1 MLKLID
7 YGNFPNPFID
17 NTKFAYELSE
27 TVEEFSFII
36 YSVEGRR
43 IRKLSSDESLTELD
57 LRMGGYHELNW
68 NGSNDSGNIIG
79 NGTFFYLIHAK
90 IGEEVIEK
98 TGKIVR
104 AK

>member
-1 MLKLID
+1 LILID
-7 YGNFPNPFID
+7 YGNYPNPFID

-27 TVEEFSFII
+27 TVEKLSFII
-36 YSVEGRR
+36 YSVEGRK

-57 LRMGGYHELNW
+57 LRLGGYHELDW
-68 NGSNDSGNIIG
+68 NGINDTGTIVG
-79 NGTFFYLIHAK
+79 NGTYFYLIRAK
-90 IGEEVIEK
+90 NGENVIER